1 MSMARRVVRLHMRI
15 SFHNATWDQQ
25 HHYRS
30 WPVSVSQWVVLRQG
44 SRSPCSGVVSVSHR
58 ITNATSRLRTPKSR
72 FRQDETEIARSAACY
87 FFRTIFNTWPC
98 SNSRISEFAVSSR
111 MMLLRF
117 SSCRVC
123 RLSVVIRRVLSST
136 AMRAL
141 TVYAVPRLSAW
152 ISSVPLREKAKV
164 PPCIGPSFTSHV
176 PRSSGGTEFKK
187 NLSTTTHVPL
197 PTRSKQRAPRAQ
209 CRSVSFRPFSGP
221 GLVFDGFVFFCFFNS
236 ASLEDSFMIVPDVGP

>member
-30 WPVSVSQWVVLRQG
+30 WPVSVSQWVVLRQE
-44 SRSPCSGVVSVSHR
+44 SRFPCSGIVSVSNR
-58 ITNATSRLRTPKSR
+58 ITNASRRTRTLKPGSG
-72 FRQDETEIARSAACY
+72 QDETRIARSAACY
-87 FFRTIFNTWPC
+87 FFRTIFITCPC
-98 SNSRISEFAVSSR
+98 SNSRTREFAVSSR

-136 AMRAL
+136 ATRAL
-141 TVYAVPRLSAW
+141 IVYAVPRLSAW

-164 PPCIGPSFTSHV
+164 PPCMGPSFTSHV
-176 PRSSGGTEFKK
+176 PRSSGGSEFKK
-187 NLSTTTHVPL
+187 NLSTTTHVPP

-209 CRSVSFRPFSGP
+209 CRSVNFRPFPGL
-221 GLVFDGFVFFCFFNS
+221 GLVFDGFGFFCFFNS